1 MKLQRLSKPAKIN
14 INVQPVALPLSCAP
28 SGTMCQINGWGD
40 TMSLVPGGMFAQ
52 QWAWRDTMSLV
63 SVGMFSLRFTINST
77 LNTFIICVT
86 DVIF

>member
-1 MKLQRLSKPAKIN
+1 
-14 INVQPVALPLSCAP
+14 
-28 SGTMCQINGWGD
+28 MCQINGSGD

-63 SVGMFSLRFTINST
+63 SVGMFSLRFTINPS
-77 LNTFIICVT
+77 LNTVIICVT